1 MKSDVY
7 QTIAT
12 EQAAETKIKGSR
24 FIAESFMANSSEI
37 ALEKL
42 KAVKKREHS
51 ATHHCFAW
59 ITGLGQARTFK
70 YSDDGEPNGSAGK
83 PIYDQIAGKNLTNTL
98 IVVTRYY
105 GGTKLGTGGLVRA
118 YSETAA
124 LALEKS
130 SVKKHFL
137 TSKFRTSLEFSQ
149 YDQWTQLLNRMGATV
164 VDSEFAEN
172 VTLKIEIRQTMAEQ
186 LQAEFTELT
195 RGKGKIKLV

>member
-1 MKSDVY
+1 MKSDEF
-7 QTIAT
+7 QTIAD
-12 EQAAETKIKGSR
+12 EQMAETKTKGSR
-24 FIAESFMANSSEI
+24 FIAESFLAESSEI

-42 KAVKKREHS
+42 KVVKKREHA
-51 ATHHCFAW
+51 ATHHCYAW
-59 ITGLGQARTFK
+59 ITGLGQAQTFK
-70 YSDDGEPNGSAGK
+70 YSDDGEPNGSAGR

-137 TSKFRTSLEFSQ
+137 TSKFETSLEFSY

-164 VDSEFAEN
+164 VDSKFAEN

-195 RGKGKIKLV
+195 RGQGEIKLV